1 MSRDARP
8 AVVRKEGRM
17 SDATRTPGGQRV
29 AHGGRTADALTVALA
44 ATQMAAAL
52 PGLLMPS
59 LYRDN
64 LLVASGWRG
73 NDAVTLLVAVPLLVG
88 ARWRSRRG
96 SLRSQLVWLG
106 LVDYALYNCLFYL
119 FGSAFN
125 AAFLL
130 YAATASLAAWALG
143 AGLVSMVTD
152 GHLPRL
158 AMARQPA
165 RAIASFLL
173 LLAAGLSV
181 VHVGP
186 ALLFLGTGQPP
197 AVVRA
202 VGHPTNVIAALD
214 LWLVVSWCVP
224 AAWWLWRG
232 RAWGV
237 VLAAVIT
244 VKGAVYMAA
253 LSAATV
259 AALRAGAAVESAQLA
274 VWAGI
279 GLGCLVAAVTLLRGV
294 GRGVAASC
302 G

>member
-1 MSRDARP
+1 
-8 AVVRKEGRM
+8 M
-17 SDATRTPGGQRV
+17 SDPSRAPGSQSPSP
-29 AHGGRTADALTVALA
+29 GGRTADALTVALA
-44 ATQMAAAL
+44 MTQVAAAL

-96 SLRSQLVWLG
+96 SLRAHLVWLG
-106 LVDYALYNCLFYL
+106 LVDYALYNYLFYL

-130 YAATASLAAWALG
+130 YAVTVSLATWALG
-143 AGLVSMVTD
+143 TGVLALQAD

-158 AMARQPA
+158 VAARRPA
-165 RAIASFLL
+165 RATALFLL
-173 LLAAGLSV
+173 LLAAGLTV

-186 ALLFLGTGQPP
+186 ALLFFGTGQPP

-214 LWLVVSWCVP
+214 VWLVVSWCLP
-224 AAWWLWRG
+224 AAWWLWRA
-232 RAWGV
+232 RPWGT

-244 VKGAVYMAA
+244 VKGAVYMTA

-259 AALRAGAAVESAQLA
+259 TALGAGAAVEPAQLA

-279 GLGCLVAAVTLLRGV
+279 GAGCLSAAIAVLRGV
-294 GRGVAASC
+294 GREATSC

>member
-1 MSRDARP
+1 
-8 AVVRKEGRM
+8 M
-17 SDATRTPGGQRV
+17 SDPSRPPDGQSL
-29 AHGGRTADALTVALA
+29 AHGGRTADALTIALA
-44 ATQMAAAL
+44 VTQAAASL
-52 PGLLMPS
+52 LGLLTPS
-59 LYRDN
+59 LYHDN

-96 SLRSQLVWLG
+96 ALRAQLVWLG
-106 LVDYALYNCLFYL
+106 VVDYALYNCLFYL

-125 AAFLL
+125 GAFLL
-130 YAATASLAAWALG
+130 YAFTASLATWALG
-143 AGLVSMVTD
+143 TGLMSLQAD

-158 AMARQPA
+158 AMTRRSA
-165 RAIASFLL
+165 RATALFLL

-181 VHVGP
+181 VHAGP

-197 AVVRA
+197 AVIRA

-224 AAWWLWRG
+224 GAWWLWRA
-232 RAWGV
+232 RPWGV
-237 VLAAVIT
+237 VLAAVVT

-259 AALRAGAAVESAQLA
+259 TALRAGAAVESAQLA

-279 GLGCLVAAVTLLRGV
+279 GAGCLVAAVTLLRGI
-294 GRGVAASC
+294 GRGRATSC
-302 G
+302 A